1 MESELDDITCS
12 LKRLMPAKDANGSG
26 SKICFRVSER
36 QAEAIVKCAWD
47 ANVDV
52 AKLVRASITI
62 GIPILID
69 NEDSYSDEE
78 QEKLTENISLQLEP
92 KLERALRKTLIHHST
107 WKAASI
113 IRSSLRLALP
123 LMRAYPAVIGHF
135 NLKFLDVS
143 NLLAIL
149 GNAENAEAHPG
160 G

>member
-1 MESELDDITCS
+1 MDNITCS
-12 LKRLMPAKDANGSG
+12 LKRLMPNKEGIETG
-26 SKICFRVSER
+26 CKICFRVSER
-36 QAEAIVKCAWD
+36 QAEAIVQCAWD

-62 GIPILID
+62 GIPILIE
-69 NEDSYSDEE
+69 NESAYSDEE

-92 KLERALRKTLIHHST
+92 NLERALRKTLIHRST
-107 WKAASI
+107 WTTASI